1 MKAEKNQMDSKP
13 SVLMQDS
20 GSIDIPCLQPIAE
33 LCIHIREP
41 SPYDQSVTPIT
52 LQSR

>member
-1 MKAEKNQMDSKP
+1 MKAEKNQVDLKP

-33 LCIHIREP
+33 LCIREP